1 MSIADRFESSSPA
14 GFLGNGH
21 VPAGHA
27 GRVQGITRNEAG
39 QIVVRLEG
47 RDEPVVDARIARCFP
62 WSLPETYVSIRT
74 KEGKELVLLK
84 TLNELDEASRSLV
97 RHELQDK
104 VFNPRITRIAE
115 HKTEFGVTS
124 ITAETD
130 RGRVIFQVRTRDDVR
145 VLSPTRLLFRDA
157 DGNTY
162 EVADSSVLDF
172 ASRRFLQDY
181 F

>member
-1 MSIADRFESSSPA
+1 MTSIPADFS
-14 GFLGNGH
+14 GNGH

-27 GRVQGITRNEAG
+27 GKVEGITRNDAG
-39 QIVVRLEG
+39 QLIVRMEG

-74 KEGKELVLLK
+74 KDGKELALLK
-84 TLNELDEASRSLV
+84 TLDELDEASRSLV
-97 RHELQDK
+97 RQELHDK
-104 VFNPRITRIAE
+104 VFNPRIMRVVE

-145 VLSPTRLLFRDA
+145 VLSATRLLFRDA

-162 EVADSSVLDF
+162 EVADVGAMDPV
-172 ASRRFLQDY
+172 SRKFLQDY